1 MFLGEMGVFTPS
13 YADLARCGG
22 GFSASSLPTAAHL
35 SCRNKLPG
43 LRALSVLPRT
53 YPSQRVALGKNRT
66 ASRPGCPTAP
76 ARGCSVFQGDCGLR
90 TGNARDG
97 GIGTYSDTQTCPPDI
112 QVAFLPRVWESKLTA
127 PSGGPPC
134 PAAPRAF

>member
-43 LRALSVLPRT
+43 LGSKRSSPDIPFAKGCIGQESDGLATGLPN
-53 YPSQRVALGKNRT
+53 G
-66 ASRPGCPTAP
+66 PGP
-76 ARGCSVFQGDCGLR
+76 RLFRFQGDCGLR

-97 GIGTYSDTQTCPPDI
+97 GIGTYSDTQTCP
-112 QVAFLPRVWESKLTA
+112 QTSRSRFRLEF
-127 PSGGPPC
+127 G
-134 PAAPRAF
+134 